1 MKCMNCGK
9 NEVNFYY
16 TSNINGKVTKQQLC
30 SECAEKLGYTQKMG
44 SMFGGTER
52 MMNGMFGDSFFN
64 NFFERAFSPFS
75 GFGIEAPR
83 LFSTPWLDAPQD
95 SCGCE
100 SGVCGEQAKPAE
112 KENVDPELNRRRE
125 IKALRHQM
133 HMAAKEENFE
143 KAAELRDKLR
153 KLENED

>member
-9 NEVNFYY
+9 NDVNFYY

-44 SMFGGTER
+44 SMFGGTGR
-52 MMNGMFGDSFFN
+52 MMNSMFGDRFFN
-64 NFFERAFSPFS
+64 DFFGRALSPFA
-75 GFGIEAPR
+75 GFGLEAPR
-83 LFSTPWLDAPQD
+83 FFSTPWLDSHEEGC
-95 SCGCE
+95 SCTGGTCE
-100 SGVCGEQAKPAE
+100 ESAKPAE

-125 IKALRHQM
+125 INALRHQM
-133 HMAAKEENFE
+133 HAAAKAEDFE